1 MTTRSKVGGL
11 RTHAACH
18 KGSRRDGI
26 GSLCLGGKGTSHS
39 GEAAAG
45 GPWEGPGG
53 CVVSFDRVIGC
64 CIFHRS
70 RASFLERCSFLGE
83 GPLPIF
89 TLVAEPS
96 APKSGIQGYIALQLR
111 CVDLLVNGLPD
122 VSRSCNARITGHDVQ
137 RLILQTATCLDR
149 LAFYIEHCG
158 TLLGV
163 VILTL
168 NRGQILTLYK
178 SSNCTLWLTAGW
190 TLVDCV
196 LS

>member
-1 MTTRSKVGGL
+1 M
-11 RTHAACH
+11 
-18 KGSRRDGI
+18 
-26 GSLCLGGKGTSHS
+26 
-39 GEAAAG
+39 
-45 GPWEGPGG
+45 
-53 CVVSFDRVIGC
+53 
-64 CIFHRS
+64 
-70 RASFLERCSFLGE
+70 ERCSFLGE

-122 VSRSCNARITGHDVQ
+122 VSRSCKAQITGHDVQ

-149 LAFYIEHCG
+149 LTFYIEHCG

-168 NRGQILTLYK
+168 N
-178 SSNCTLWLTAGW
+178 C
-190 TLVDCV
+190 
-196 LS
+196 